1 MDEIEVAAA
10 DVWAMGIS
18 PDSFPTQFIRERL
31 NRLGALPA
39 AEVTKA
45 ENKDRVL
52 IGGAVTHRQRPATA
66 SGVTFLNIEDETG
79 MINVICSP
87 GLWARYRTVA
97 RTSAAMLIRGTVE
110 KADNVVSIVAER
122 LAPLDLRIPSRSRD
136 FR

>member
-39 AEVTKA
+39 AEVIKA

-122 LAPLDLRIPSRSRD
+122 LATLDLRIPSRSRD

>member
-1 MDEIEVAAA
+1 VINAA
-10 DVWAMGIS
+10 
-18 PDSFPTQFIRERL
+18 
-31 NRLGALPA
+31 
-39 AEVTKA
+39 
-45 ENKDRVL
+45 NKDRVL

-110 KADNVVSIVAER
+110 KADNVVSVVAER
-122 LAPLDLRIPSRSRD
+122 LAPLDLRVPSKSRD